1 MTPTPIKKILTLPR
15 IQIDLLVAIVLL
27 RRYGRDVFPGIE
39 NATLEFRST
48 PPEDKTPQ
56 DLERHGVLML
66 DLGGGR
72 FDHHAASEDHAS
84 VTTLV
89 AKTLGIENNKEL
101 SKLFQ
106 FVLRDEVKGQG
117 IISKD
122 PLDRAFGLSGLLMS
136 LNWIYQEHSATVV
149 DLLAPVLT
157 AHIDE
162 QYRRNVLFPTI
173 YQELREKG
181 DVVLQ
186 QIRNN
191 GRVRKVVFVQ
201 SDVQGLVGFLRAYR
215 KVDADL
221 VVQRHSS
228 GHTNLISKQTQR
240 LLLGRVVARLRAEE
254 LRMKEKDV
262 SLVPEGELEQSGRIT
277 DVPEWYYDTVTNS
290 IQNGGIALDQVPATK
305 IPFEKIIEII
315 RAGLEDLAQEQAKKR
330 EPVVSR
336 PSIAA
341 VAVAEPSIK
350 SNIPRKPEPVPAMA
364 TSQTTPEKE
373 SPSVPPSSPS
383 GVLKIE

>member
-15 IQIDLLVAIVLL
+15 IQIDLLVAIILL

-39 NATLEFRST
+39 HATLEFRST
-48 PPEDKTPQ
+48 PPEGKTPE
-56 DLERHGVLML
+56 DVERLGILLL

-72 FDHHAASEDHAS
+72 FDHHAATEEHAS

-89 AKTLGIENNKEL
+89 ARTLGIFENKEL

-106 FVLRDEVKGQG
+106 FVERDEVKGQG

-136 LNWIYQEHSATVV
+136 LNWIYQENPATVV
-149 DLLAPVLT
+149 DLLVPVLT

-181 DVVLQ
+181 DVILK

-191 GRVRKVVFVQ
+191 GRVRKVAFLR

-221 VVQRHSS
+221 VVQCHSS

-240 LLLGRVVARLRAEE
+240 LLLGRVVVRLRSEE
-254 LRMKEKDV
+254 LRLKGKDLT
-262 SLVPEGELEQSGRIT
+262 LVPEGELEQSGRMN

-290 IQNGGIALDQVPATK
+290 IQNGGVALDQVSATQ
-305 IPFEKIIEII
+305 IPFEKMIEIVT
-315 RAGLEDLAQEQAKKR
+315 AGMEDLAQEQGAKR

-336 PSIAA
+336 PSIA
-341 VAVAEPSIK
+341 VVSSAEPAMK
-350 SNIPRKPEPVPAMA
+350 STIPRKLEPVPVVASA
-364 TSQTTPEKE
+364 VRAVPAVER
-373 SPSVPPSSPS
+373 PVAPPSSD
-383 GVLKIE
+383 VLKIE